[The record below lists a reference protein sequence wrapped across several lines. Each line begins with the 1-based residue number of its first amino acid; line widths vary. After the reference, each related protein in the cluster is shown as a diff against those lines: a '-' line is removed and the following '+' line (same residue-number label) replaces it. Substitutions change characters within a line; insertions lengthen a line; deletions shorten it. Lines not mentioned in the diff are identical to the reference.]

1 MWIKVQYRYDE
12 EAAEQLQRQI
22 EEDERR
28 RKLEAAYQAHIGAES
43 QREGRQIP
51 CDLF

>member
-12 EAAEQLQRQI
+12 EAAEDLQRRI

-28 RKLEAAYQAHIGAES
+28 RKVGAVYQAHIGTES
-43 QREGRQIP
+43 QREGREAQ
-51 CDLF
+51 CTL

>member
-1 MWIKVQYRYDE
+1 MWIKVKYRYDE
-12 EAAEQLQRQI
+12 EAAEELQRRI

-28 RKLEAAYQAHIGAES
+28 RKVEAAYQAHIGTES

-51 CDLF
+51 CNSF